1 MADTT
6 DGVSRLKLACDS
18 TTAGIFALVPVFLRL
33 LFDGFRSMGALGFRF
48 RAARA
53 LSDRSGLSCDIY
65 ICNNGTSHSITSPS
79 GSPPRRSRRY
89 GHDRRRPKEE
99 TPEESETEEGSRETA
114 LRRSNARAVRQHE
127 PSRHIARNAPQLHDL
142 SVQELKR
149 LLGEKTEEKR
159 SATNELSPFSK
170 PDTDV
175 QGGAKWRII
184 AKGGDIATEKFQI
197 PRTDIAAKRL
207 LFPTWPEEFC
217 ELSRFER
224 RASHNYLFKNF
235 KLQHNNLLENFIHEK
250 KQNRRAYFVFEFE
263 FEFMFRRYEH
273 DRRRPREETPEE
285 SETEEGSRRPHCDVP
300 MRARCDNTS
309 PQGTLQGL
317 GDPDRLCKLWM
328 NGGDEPNTDNYV
340 SLHIFGDQYDVGK
353 LRSGTIN
360 KLVDLLVLCP
370 ESSLPSATAVE
381 VAFMHLP
388 QTSTSSYVVL
398 QRIAALVF
406 AYRFGSQTSFA
417 FMKRR
422 LFTRHIQ
429 RRAGLNLPFHSQLSS
444 ASVPHGA
451 SFSPLPHFSK
461 LLSTASTADEDQVIL
476 KGIFKFCDIKSSAP
490 LLKCLAKEISGDCT
504 PKAVSHRLANIRN
517 HGKPLPASTGNTPV
531 KAIMTPKTPR
541 SCAKATPKKSRTPG
555 ESESDSGS
563 PEGPLKSPSP
573 SVKRTSAKRQ
583 RSASKVVYAETDGS
597 DVTEEEYIPYGGTK
611 KIKRE
616 YAEDEGE
623 VGFTTAEE
631 V

>member
-1 MADTT
+1 ST
-6 DGVSRLKLACDS
+6 D
-18 TTAGIFALVPVFLRL
+18 
-33 LFDGFRSMGALGFRF
+33 
-48 RAARA
+48 
-53 LSDRSGLSCDIY
+53 
-65 ICNNGTSHSITSPS
+65 PS
-79 GSPPRRSRRY
+79 
-89 GHDRRRPKEE
+89 
-99 TPEESETEEGSRETA
+99 
-114 LRRSNARAVRQHE
+114 
-127 PSRHIARNAPQLHDL
+127 DL

-217 ELSRFER
+217 ELSRFEQ
-224 RASHNYLFKNF
+224 
-235 KLQHNNLLENFIHEK
+235 LQHNNLLENFIHEK